1 VIIVSESSA
10 EVTLRVR
17 MEGRAPVRSRGS
29 PAHNNTLRYKDSRRI
44 SVHTEVLAGIL
55 SPQTSPGSS
64 YDGCSCFPVPRL
76 CWRTCLAFGA
86 VQAVVSC
93 AAELPFRRVP
103 Q

>member
-1 VIIVSESSA
+1 MVHKDA
-10 EVTLRVR
+10 LRHALAR
-17 MEGRAPVRSRGS
+17 LIR
-29 PAHNNTLRYKDSRRI
+29 
-44 SVHTEVLAGIL
+44 VHTGVLAGIL

-64 YDGCSCFPVPRL
+64 YDGCSCSPVPRL

-103 Q
+103 E